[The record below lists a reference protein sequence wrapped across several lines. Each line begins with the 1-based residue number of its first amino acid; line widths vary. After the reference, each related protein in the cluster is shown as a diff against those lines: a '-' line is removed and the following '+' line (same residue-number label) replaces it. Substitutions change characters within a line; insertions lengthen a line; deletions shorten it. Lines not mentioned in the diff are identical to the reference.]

1 MLYYFNPGHETAI
14 LNSSRYYQPPR
25 RIAKMQADLADLPKW
40 YAKGKVDLWAV
51 SPAAIAYLEK
61 LNTKQGLNLQIP
73 VWKDEFRY
81 LSSRRAASDVLSKII
96 ESIPEIDSEILP
108 CWFSSIEEIVKFVNF
123 RDLPNIVKSPFSSSG
138 RGLLWIT
145 GQKTGQSERQIIA
158 GMLQRQ
164 GQVSLEKAL
173 DKCLDFSMHFDLKK
187 DSGAEFIGYSVFYT
201 NQKGGY
207 EKSVL
212 ASQDIQ
218 QRLIT
223 EFIEKSLIEKV
234 QKKITNLLNEIYLPY
249 YEGNIG
255 VDMLIYRSE
264 TDHKLQPCVEINMR
278 KTMGYV
284 ALQLFKNHIDKY
296 SQGEFVVDYFKDP
309 VELLGRHREM
319 QKKYPLKMAK
329 HRICSGYLSL
339 CPVTES
345 TNYRA
350 YVTVGRSLSAL

>member
-1 MLYYFNPGHETAI
+1 
-14 LNSSRYYQPPR
+14 
-25 RIAKMQADLADLPKW
+25 LP
-40 YAKGKVDLWAV
+40 Y
-51 SPAAIAYLEK
+51 
-61 LNTKQGLNLQIP
+61 
-73 VWKDEFRY
+73 
-81 LSSRRAASDVLSKII
+81 
-96 ESIPEIDSEILP
+96 
-108 CWFSSIEEIVKFVNF
+108 
-123 RDLPNIVKSPFSSSG
+123 IVKSPFSSSG

-264 TDHKLQPCVEINMR
+264 TDYKLQPCVEINMR